1 VVGTKRSPRRP
12 KQRPDQILDAAED
25 MLADGTAD
33 LNMDRL
39 AEAAGLGKGTLYHYY
54 ASKTEVLD
62 ALRRRYLERATD
74 KALAAAS
81 TGTTRQRYA
90 AFIETLLDDAATNGA
105 LVWVLF
111 HDTGI
116 VGNTHLVVVS
126 DALRELIRDGVIRGD
141 LAIDNPDAVA
151 SFFAHGFFGRV
162 QTAFDGAG
170 AVRPGDLAAELTV
183 MLERLVT
190 PVERPR

>member
-1 VVGTKRSPRRP
+1 
-12 KQRPDQILDAAED
+12 

-54 ASKTEVLD
+54 ASKTDVLD
-62 ALRRRYLERATD
+62 ALRRRYLDRTTGR
-74 KALAAAS
+74 ALAAAA
-81 TGTTRQRYA
+81 TGTTRQRYT
-90 AFIETLLDDAATNGA
+90 AFIGTLIADAAANGP

-116 VGNTHLVVVS
+116 TGNTHLVVVS
-126 DALRELIRDGVIRGD
+126 DALRELIRDGVVRGD

-151 SFFAHGFFGRV
+151 SFFAHGFFGRI
-162 QTAFDGAG
+162 QAAFDGAG
-170 AVRPGDLAAELTV
+170 SGDAVEQAGLVAELTV
-183 MLERLVT
+183 MLDRLVT
-190 PVERPR
+190 PVVRAY